1 MDSKRRS
8 QIMKKITLILIAIAI
23 TGLSATQV
31 LAGRGHHGARDGSG
45 TGCMQQNLTDEQIQ
59 ARQAFMKDT
68 VDLRQS
74 LAVKKGEYRALMAGE
89 NPDPKTAGKLSGEIA
104 GLKDQLREKAVAAG
118 VPFKG
123 RGMGHGMGEGYHQG
137 RDHSNW

>member
-1 MDSKRRS
+1 
-8 QIMKKITLILIAIAI
+8 MKKITLILIAVAI
-23 TGLSATQV
+23 TGFSATQA
-31 LAGRGHHGARDGSG
+31 LAGRGHQGYRDG
-45 TGCMQQNLTDEQIQ
+45 GCIQQNLTDEQVQ

-68 VDLRQS
+68 AELRQS
-74 LAVKKGEYRALMAGE
+74 LAVKRGEYRALMAGE
-89 NPDPKTAGKLSGEIA
+89 NPDPKAAGQLSGEIA
-104 GLKDQLREKAVAAG
+104 GLKNQLREKAVAAG